1 MLPLRHQVGNSSPI
15 FNYRYDRSREAL
27 HDLTRMGDADEW
39 DGYKMRYV
47 NPVTGGYPMP
57 SMGAF
62 LQLQQCVAYLT
73 RGENHRQHYL
83 SRGGRQRPGHHW
95 RTDHF
100 PGKDIF
106 VVPTWHAVSFNSAE
120 DTVLFSFFGPSRAG
134 SARPVPRSALL
145 KMKNKES
152 IMTHHVFAPQAPIS
166 VPVVGSDEQFPVRRA
181 HCVGRNYAAHARE
194 MGFDPDREPPF
205 FFCSLR

>member
-1 MLPLRHQVGNSSPI
+1 VTRKEGDYLPRYAANMLPLRHQVGNSSPI

-62 LQLQQCVAYLT
+62 LQLLPKGFT
-73 RGENHRQHYL
+73 SRGENHRQHYL

-95 RTDHF
+95 RTDLRF
-100 PGKDIF
+100 PGKRYLRGADL
-106 VVPTWHAVSFNSAE
+106 ARR
-120 DTVLFSFFGPSRAG
+120 LF
-134 SARPVPRSALL
+134 
-145 KMKNKES
+145 
-152 IMTHHVFAPQAPIS
+152 
-166 VPVVGSDEQFPVRRA
+166 
-181 HCVGRNYAAHARE
+181 
-194 MGFDPDREPPF
+194 
-205 FFCSLR
+205 